1 MNQSTIYGWKPT
13 EIQDKKLNKIF
24 LQLFCENRISH
35 FKVKKRKCVHQPS
48 KEVVHTSEWTLNSC
62 MSRAFDTPS
71 KFFIKSLWMGLFE
84 LIKLIKNS
92 PQNHIIILETKYS
105 KKWKKKIQLL
115 TFEPI
120 FTISVFL
127 LNPNQL
133 EVWFSFLS
141 HVFLLTGHMWLDS
154 VSD

>member
-24 LQLFCENRISH
+24 LQLFCENRTSH

-48 KEVVHTSEWTLNSC
+48 QEVVHTSEWTLNSC

-71 KFFIKSLWMGLFE
+71 KFLIKSLWMGLFE

-92 PQNHIIILETKYS
+92 PQNHIIILDTKYS
-105 KKWKKKIQLL
+105 KKWKKKTIINLWTHFYNQC
-115 TFEPI
+115 I
-120 FTISVFL
+120 FVK
-127 LNPNQL
+127 P
-133 EVWFSFLS
+133 
-141 HVFLLTGHMWLDS
+141 
-154 VSD
+154 

>member
-24 LQLFCENRISH
+24 LQLFCENRTSH

-48 KEVVHTSEWTLNSC
+48 KEVVHTSEWTLNSY

-105 KKWKKKIQLL
+105 KKLKKKY
-115 TFEPI
+115 
-120 FTISVFL
+120 
-127 LNPNQL
+127 NY
-133 EVWFSFLS
+133 
-141 HVFLLTGHMWLDS
+141 
-154 VSD
+154 